1 MVNLAPAPAPSAAS
15 KQTLAPF
22 RLRRHADYQRVYQAS
37 RKYHSPSI
45 SYFFR
50 LRSPDEQPP
59 AEGPRVGLTVGRV
72 LGKAV
77 DRNRIKR
84 RMREAARL
92 QLATLHNAP
101 APQRNLD
108 LVLHPRKSVAEME
121 FPLLV
126 REVASLFTQVV
137 ALARTPQPG
146 PRPRP
151 EKKSP
156 AKKSSGKKSTEPKA
170 AAQRALPSGS
180 PRP

>member
-1 MVNLAPAPAPSAAS
+1 MVNLAPTPAPSAAS

-101 APQRNLD
+101 APSATSISSYIPANRL
-108 LVLHPRKSVAEME
+108 PRWS
-121 FPLLV
+121 FP
-126 REVASLFTQVV
+126 SSC
-137 ALARTPQPG
+137 AR
-146 PRPRP
+146 
-151 EKKSP
+151 
-156 AKKSSGKKSTEPKA
+156 
-170 AAQRALPSGS
+170 
-180 PRP
+180 